1 MTKILFK
8 KMHPDA
14 QIPASS
20 RAGDAGMDVYSIE
33 EVTIPAGKRLAVKT
47 GIASAFP
54 SEYVALIWDRS
65 GMAFKHG
72 LKTMAGVI
80 DSNYRGEWMIILF
93 NTTDQDYEVKI
104 GDRIAQ
110 AIIQRYESFETEEI
124 TELPE
129 SVRADGGFGSSG
141 R

>member
-1 MTKILFK
+1 
-8 KMHPDA
+8 
-14 QIPASS
+14 
-20 RAGDAGMDVYSIE
+20 
-33 EVTIPAGKRLAVKT
+33 
-47 GIASAFP
+47 
-54 SEYVALIWDRS
+54 
-65 GMAFKHG
+65 
-72 LKTMAGVI
+72 
-80 DSNYRGEWMIILF
+80 MIILF